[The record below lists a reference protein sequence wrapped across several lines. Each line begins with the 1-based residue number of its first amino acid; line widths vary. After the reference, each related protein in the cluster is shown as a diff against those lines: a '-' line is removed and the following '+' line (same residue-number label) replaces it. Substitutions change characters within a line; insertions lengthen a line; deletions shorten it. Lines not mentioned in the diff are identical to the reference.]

1 MDKMKKTKISFNI
14 VPISSSNEQGVINSI
29 EKYFIQDEPLNA
41 SVELFKEEE
50 SVLKY
55 RNFCTNLLYTGLS
68 LMAVSETGEIMGAIL
83 NSVMSKE
90 DYLIQQYGDEN
101 FEPSSRFDDIE
112 VLLNKVRR
120 DIDLFGQYPNIDVDR
135 IMELK
140 LISVNEAYRGQGVCK
155 ALVKKSKELALELGY
170 QMMYVE
176 CLSYFAA
183 KAMERFGFQCIYS
196 LSYSDYVDK
205 RGKVVFDAVQP
216 PHECI
221 KVQLL
226 LL

>member
-1 MDKMKKTKISFNI
+1 
-14 VPISSSNEQGVINSI
+14 
-29 EKYFIQDEPLNA
+29 
-41 SVELFKEEE
+41 
-50 SVLKY
+50 
-55 RNFCTNLLYTGLS
+55 
-68 LMAVSETGEIMGAIL
+68 MAVSETGEIMGAIL

-155 ALVKKSKELALELGY
+155 ALVKKSKYISTLNI
-170 QMMYVE
+170 
-176 CLSYFAA
+176 
-183 KAMERFGFQCIYS
+183 IYYTF
-196 LSYSDYVDK
+196 L
-205 RGKVVFDAVQP
+205 F
-216 PHECI
+216 
-221 KVQLL
+221 
-226 LL
+226 